1 MQTQAESTIAVRS
14 DCHHLWRRMPRVEEE
29 LSTVVYIR
37 SCVRCEQVEA
47 KAGHK
52 DPDEPE
58 AWELIEVGM
67 AMG

>member
-1 MQTQAESTIAVRS
+1 
-14 DCHHLWRRMPRVEEE
+14 MPRVEEE

-37 SCVRCEQVEA
+37 CCVRCEQVEA
-47 KAGHK
+47 KAGHR

-58 AWELIEVGM
+58 AWELIELGL